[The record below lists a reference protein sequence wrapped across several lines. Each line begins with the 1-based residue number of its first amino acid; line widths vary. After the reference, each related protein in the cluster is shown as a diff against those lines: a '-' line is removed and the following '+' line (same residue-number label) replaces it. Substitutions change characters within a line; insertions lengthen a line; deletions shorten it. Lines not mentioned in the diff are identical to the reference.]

1 MSKIQQVIDIKDPS
15 GNGMFS
21 KVGRFSSEMHPVF
34 ARKDDI
40 LFGKRKFLKVSDYP
54 SFGVSQ
60 LIL

>member
-1 MSKIQQVIDIKDPS
+1 
-15 GNGMFS
+15 MFS

-60 LIL
+60 LIF